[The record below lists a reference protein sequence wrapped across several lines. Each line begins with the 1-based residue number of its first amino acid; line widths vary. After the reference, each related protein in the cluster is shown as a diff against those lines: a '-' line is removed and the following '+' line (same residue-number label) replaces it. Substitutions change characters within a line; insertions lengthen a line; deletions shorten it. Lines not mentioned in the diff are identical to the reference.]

1 MLVRIYNDPS
11 LPLLLFLDLLPPLP
25 LAQSLPLPPLQ
36 LLLLLLLLL
45 VVLLFVLLLLV
56 LLRLLLLL
64 F

>member
-36 LLLLLLLLL
+36 LLLLLLLL